1 LLTFE
6 PDTFYFKTMNFR
18 RTIVIS
24 SLFLQINLY
33 SQSIFY
39 RVANFFRSPIE
50 FRDPFRMTLF
60 DVKAGVLLLPDN
72 ALSFDS
78 TETTLGGYEMSYK
91 RVLTNLEVDLLKYN
105 LPNLLIRQNFVDFQ
119 TGLGFKYS
127 YSMYRQSL
135 PGQWPQ
141 NPPGYN
147 YQLYLS
153 PRLIEGNINQSL
165 LFQWSP
171 RIYSYLQFNYGRAF
185 ITAYKTRQGPRYLS
199 QEGYTYSIAL
209 GTKILAHA
217 GKKLKEGY
225 GIEIKYYCA
234 HFDDF
239 PDPHNLSP
247 ITNLDFSSLAISLTF
262 NGITGGNPTHGDV
275 AKNLYRSGDFI
286 AAKANFES
294 FIQQNPKH
302 PRKFKAEWLIAR
314 SAAQIPYQEVNL
326 AQEFI
331 TAEDYSKAAQYL
343 NSAAVAEYPELT
355 DSIAQKYAK
364 ITQWF
369 IASMDSLLHN
379 NRVDLAEQML
389 INIRTLNLPNNTGLY
404 DQYWSEIYFH
414 RGAIFA
420 EYRNWEKA
428 LSFFDQAL
436 QKNPALRERI
446 DPWTLKI
453 VAGFIEDANLSVDQ
467 KNVTFALESLRKAT
481 ALRPEILSITKEP
494 IETLEQG
501 IAYLREQAALEKLKA
516 SIEATRSPAKPV
528 GFTLQIGMTQA
539 EIRRVLGEPFYQ
551 KSLDTV
557 NQQRYELWIYQMD
570 KSGDTH
576 LYFRN
581 QILSKIEKF

>member
-1 LLTFE
+1 
-6 PDTFYFKTMNFR
+6 MNFGR
-18 RTIVIS
+18 IIVIAG
-24 SLFLQINLY
+24 LFLQVKLY
-33 SQSIFY
+33 SQSVFY
-39 RVANFFRSPIE
+39 KVADFFRSPIE
-50 FRDPFRMTLF
+50 FREPFRMTLF
-60 DVKAGVLLLPDN
+60 DAKAGVLLLPDN

-78 TETTLGGYEMSYK
+78 TETALSGYEMSFK

-105 LPNLLIRQNFVDFQ
+105 LPNLLFRQNFVDFQ

-127 YSMYRQSL
+127 YSMYRQGL
-135 PGQWPQ
+135 PSEWPQ
-141 NPPGYN
+141 NPPDYD
-147 YQLYLS
+147 YRLYLS

-185 ITAYKTRQGPRYLS
+185 ISAYKTRQGPRYLS

-225 GIEIKYYCA
+225 GIEIKYYFA

-239 PDPHNLSP
+239 PDPDNISP
-247 ITNLDFSSLAISLTF
+247 INNLDFSSLAISLTF
-262 NGITGGNPTHGDV
+262 NGITGGNSTHGDV

-326 AQEFI
+326 AKQFI
-331 TAEDYSKAAQYL
+331 AAEDYSKAAQYL
-343 NSAAVAEYPELT
+343 KSASQAGYPELA
-355 DSIAQKYAK
+355 DSINQNYAK

-369 IASMDSLLHN
+369 IASMDSLLQN
-379 NRVDLAEQML
+379 NLVDQAEQML
-389 INIRTLNLPNNTGLY
+389 INIRALNLPNSTGLC
-404 DQYWSEIYFH
+404 DQYWSEIFFH
-414 RGAIFA
+414 RGVIFV

-428 LSFFDQAL
+428 LYFFDQAL
-436 QKNPALRERI
+436 KKNPAIRERV

-453 VAGFIEDANLSVDQ
+453 AAGYIEDANLSVDQ

-481 ALRPEILSITKEP
+481 AVRPEILSITKEP

-516 SIEATRSPAKPV
+516 SIEATRSPAKPA
-528 GFTLQIGMTQA
+528 GFTLQIGMTQE
-539 EIRRVLGEPFYQ
+539 EIGRVLGEPFYQ

-557 NQQRYELWIYQMD
+557 NNQRYELWIYQMD
-570 KSGDTH
+570 KTSDTY

-581 QILSKIEKF
+581 QILSKIEKY

>member
-1 LLTFE
+1 
-6 PDTFYFKTMNFR
+6 MNFR
-18 RTIVIS
+18 RIILITC
-24 SLFLQINLY
+24 LFLQVKLY

-39 RVANFFRSPIE
+39 KVADFFRSPME
-50 FRDPFRMTLF
+50 FREPFRMTLF
-60 DVKAGVLLLPDN
+60 DAKLGVLYLPGN

-78 TETTLGGYEMSYK
+78 TETALSGYEMSFK

-105 LPNLLIRQNFVDFQ
+105 LPNLLFRQNFVDFQ

-127 YSMYRQSL
+127 YSMYRQGL
-135 PGQWPQ
+135 PSEWPQ
-141 NPPGYN
+141 NPPGYD
-147 YQLYLS
+147 YRLYLS

-185 ITAYKTRQGPRYLS
+185 ISAYKTRQGPRYLS

-225 GIEIKYYCA
+225 GIEIKYYFA
-234 HFDDF
+234 RFDDF
-239 PDPHNLSP
+239 PDPDNLSP
-247 ITNLDFSSLAISLTF
+247 ITSLDLSSLAISLTF
-262 NGITGGNPTHGDV
+262 NGITGGNSTYGDV
-275 AKNLYRSGDFI
+275 AKSLYQKGDFI
-286 AAKANFES
+286 AAKANFEN
-294 FIQQNPKH
+294 FIQENPKH

-326 AQEFI
+326 AKQFI
-331 TAEDYSKAAQYL
+331 AAEDYSKAAQYL
-343 NSAAVAEYPELT
+343 QSASQAGYPELA
-355 DSIAQKYAK
+355 DSINQNYAK

-369 IASMDSLLHN
+369 ITSMDSLLQN
-379 NRVDLAEQML
+379 NLVDQAEQML
-389 INIRTLNLPNNTGLY
+389 IKIRSLNLPDITGLC

-414 RGAIFA
+414 RGAIFT

-428 LSFFDQAL
+428 FYFFDQAL
-436 QKNPALRERI
+436 KKNPAIRERV

-453 VAGFIEDANLSVDQ
+453 AAGYIEDANLSVDQ

-481 ALRPEILSITKEP
+481 AVRPEISSITKEP

-516 SIEATRSPAKPV
+516 SIEATRSPAKPA
-528 GFTLQIGMTQA
+528 GFTLQIGMTQE
-539 EIRRVLGEPFYQ
+539 EIRNVLGEPFYR

-557 NQQRYELWIYQMD
+557 NNQRYELWVYQMD
-570 KSGDTH
+570 KTGDTY

-581 QILSKIEKF
+581 QILSKIEKE